1 MLPDFHLPPM
11 QQVSRPPLARLT
23 IATLLFVLGCL
34 LSILRVVRDA
44 PRPGYPS
51 TDDVSKRSDQR
62 FAALKAAL
70 PSRGIVGYVGDS
82 SDPVAD
88 YYLAQYALAPL
99 VIDRSSDHALVIGNF
114 PASLHASVEHLQL
127 VTDFGNGVVLFAN
140 KDAR

>member
-11 QQVSRPPLARLT
+11 QQVSKPPLARLT

-34 LSILRVVRDA
+34 LSTVRVVRDA

-51 TDDVSKRSDQR
+51 TDDVAKRSDQR

-70 PSRGIVGYVGDS
+70 PPRGVVGYVGDS

-99 VIDRSSDHALVIGNF
+99 VIDHSPNHALVIGNF

-127 VTDFGNGVVLFAN
+127 VTDFGNGVLLFAN
-140 KDAR
+140 QDAK